1 MATPLAPEDLQAFIH
16 AQLEAVGMSETV
28 FTDQAINLILQSA
41 EGYLRTARNLC
52 ISSLLEAVRDQSR
65 TVELK
70 QVNAVL
76 MQPHW
81 RKQYDAPAPENKLH
95 T

>member
-1 MATPLAPEDLQAFIH
+1 MQSFILRE
-16 AQLEAVGMSETV
+16 LERVGMPETT
-28 FTDQAINLILQSA
+28 FSDQAMNLITQSA
-41 EGYLRTARNLC
+41 EGILRCARNLC
-52 ISSLLEAVRDQSR
+52 LGSLLEAIRDQTR

-81 RKQYDAPAPENKLH
+81 RRQYDAPAPTNNPH
-95 T
+95 AIQQ

>member
-1 MATPLAPEDLQAFIH
+1 MQAFIL
-16 AQLEAVGMSETV
+16 AQLEAVGMPETT
-28 FTDQAINLILQSA
+28 FTDQAMNLIVQSA
-41 EGYLRTARNLC
+41 EGILRCARNLC
-52 ISSLLEAVRDQSR
+52 LGSLLEAVRDQTR

-81 RKQYDAPAPENKLH
+81 RRQYDAPAPENNPHALKS
-95 T
+95 

>member
-1 MATPLAPEDLQAFIH
+1 M
-16 AQLEAVGMSETV
+16 
-28 FTDQAINLILQSA
+28 ILQSA
-41 EGYLRTARNLC
+41 EGYLRAARNLS

-81 RKQYDAPAPENKLH
+81 RRQYDAPAPENPMQKH
-95 T
+95 ANNK